1 MTFQKTKSP
10 LQNHVKITRVL
21 QVCHLISPKCEMN
34 ELGQREMTKD
44 VLQQKR
50 NEEKQ
55 QGKKATTKERMEIK
69 GEKY

>member
-1 MTFQKTKSP
+1 
-10 LQNHVKITRVL
+10 
-21 QVCHLISPKCEMN
+21 MN